1 MPIAADIYYHAYQ
14 KEEKLPVIL
23 IHGAGGTH
31 LFWPSE
37 VRRLNGF
44 RVYALDLPGHGKSAG
59 RGQQSITAY
68 AGSVI
73 DWLAALDMHRAV
85 FIGHSMGGA
94 IVQTIA
100 LDYPEHV
107 LGLGLVGSA
116 AKLPV
121 NPQLLDDS
129 ANPTTFH
136 LAIES
141 IVSWSFGPD
150 VPKSLVEMA
159 GKRFSEV
166 RPSVLQGDLIA
177 CDAFDVTDRVMD
189 IVQSALVICGSEDK
203 MTPSRNSQ
211 FLADTLPAAR
221 LEVIPGAGHMVMIE
235 KPQEVADTLRKLLGE
250 INY

>member
-1 MPIAADIYYHAYQ
+1 MPIAADIYFHAYQ
-14 KEEKLPVIL
+14 KEEKMPVVL

-37 VRRLNGF
+37 IRRLPGF
-44 RVYALDLPGHGKSAG
+44 RVYALDLPGHGKSGG
-59 RGQQSITAY
+59 RGQQSINAY
-68 AGSVI
+68 AREVI
-73 DWLAALDMHRAV
+73 DWLATLNTHRAV

-121 NPQLLDDS
+121 NPQILENS

-136 LAIES
+136 LAIAS
-141 IVSWSFGPD
+141 LVSWSFGPETPD
-150 VPKSLVEMA
+150 SLVEIA
-159 GKRFSEV
+159 GKRLAEV
-166 RPSVLQGDLIA
+166 RPSVLHGDLIA
-177 CDAFDVTDRVMD
+177 CDAFDVTGRVMD
-189 IVQSALVICGSEDK
+189 IARPAVVICGSEDK

-211 FLADTLPAAR
+211 FLADNISSAQ
-221 LEVIPGAGHMVMIE
+221 LEIIPGAGHMVMIE
-235 KPQEVADTLRKLLGE
+235 KPLEVADALRRFLE
-250 INY
+250 NIYY

>member
-14 KEEKLPVIL
+14 KEEKLPVVL

-37 VRRLNGF
+37 VRRLHGF

-189 IVQSALVICGSEDK
+189 IVQPALVICGSEDK

-221 LEVIPGAGHMVMIE
+221 LEIIPGAGHMVMIE
-235 KPQEVADTLRKLLGE
+235 KPQEVADRLRKFLAD
-250 INY
+250 IDY

>member
-14 KEEKLPVIL
+14 KEEKLPLVL

-37 VRRLNGF
+37 VRRLHGF

-73 DWLAALDMHRAV
+73 DWLAALNMHRAV

-100 LDYPEHV
+100 LEYPEHV
-107 LGLGLVGSA
+107 LGLGLLGSA

-121 NPQLLDDS
+121 NPELLEDS

-136 LAIES
+136 LAIDN

-150 VPKSLVEMA
+150 VPEGLLEMA
-159 GKRFSEV
+159 GKRFAEV

-177 CDAFDVTDRVMD
+177 CEAFDVTGRVRD
-189 IVQSALVICGSEDK
+189 IVQPTLVICGSEDK
-203 MTPSRNSQ
+203 MTPARNSQ
-211 FLADTLPAAR
+211 FLADTFPAAH
-221 LEVIPGAGHMVMIE
+221 LEIIPGAGHMVMIE
-235 KPQEVADTLRKLLGE
+235 KPQEVADALRKFLAD
-250 INY
+250 IDY

>member
-14 KEEKLPVIL
+14 KEEKLPLVL

-37 VRRLNGF
+37 VRRLHGF

-59 RGQQSITAY
+59 RGQQSILEY
-68 AGSVI
+68 ARSVI
-73 DWLAALDMHRAV
+73 EWLAAVNMHRAV

-100 LDYPEHV
+100 LEYPEHV
-107 LGLGLVGSA
+107 LGLVLVGSA

-136 LAIES
+136 LAVDNM
-141 IVSWSFGPD
+141 VSWSFGPD
-150 VPKSLVEMA
+150 VPEDLVEMA
-159 GKRFSEV
+159 GKRFAEV
-166 RPSVLQGDLIA
+166 RPSVLHGDLIA
-177 CDAFDVTDRVMD
+177 CDAFDVTGGVND
-189 IVQSALVICGSEDK
+189 IVQPVLVICGSEDE

-221 LEVIPGAGHMVMIE
+221 LEIIPGAGHMVMIE
-235 KPQEVADTLRKLLGE
+235 KPQEVADVLRDFLAG
-250 INY
+250 ISY